1 MHRFRYH
8 RAAVPAAWLVI
19 VLLVAWAA
27 AVGNMIGFSHLLIV
41 VAFGGTAALTL
52 LGRSKGDIG
61 AVVRSERDE
70 RQASLDVR
78 ARSVVAAVVFAVC
91 AAQGARWYLNGHSQ
105 LAEPY
110 LLVAAVSLIAYFGS
124 LLVLSRRH

>member
-105 LAEPY
+105 LAQPY
-110 LLVAAVSLIAYFGS
+110 LVLAAISLISYFGS
-124 LLVLSRRH
+124 LVVLSRRH

>member
-41 VAFGGTAALTL
+41 VALGGTAALTL

-105 LAEPY
+105 LAQPY
-110 LLVAAVSLIAYFGS
+110 LVLAAISLISYFGS
-124 LLVLSRRH
+124 LVVLSRRH